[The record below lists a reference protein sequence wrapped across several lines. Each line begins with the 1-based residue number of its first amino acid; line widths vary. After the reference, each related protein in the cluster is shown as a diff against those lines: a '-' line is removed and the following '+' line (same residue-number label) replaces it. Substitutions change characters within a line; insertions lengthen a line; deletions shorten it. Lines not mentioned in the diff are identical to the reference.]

1 MYGNAPPPAR
11 AATAGAGLILVA
23 ISIAQLTVALD
34 MSIVNVA
41 LPAIQEALGFSAAD
55 LAWVL
60 NAYTLAFGGLL
71 LLGGRLGDLLG
82 RRRVFLASAVLFGAS
97 SAIGGFADSPGL
109 LIAARAL
116 QGVGAAGM
124 APAALSLLMT
134 TFPEGAERT
143 KALTIWTIVSVLG
156 GAIGVLLG
164 GILADFASWRWV
176 LLVNVPIVLGMLAVA
191 WRALPRDERRPTDAT
206 SRPDVAGA
214 LLATLGM
221 TTLVL
226 GVVRTHEDGWG
237 SATTAA
243 TLATAAV
250 LLIAFVW
257 VEARVA
263 TAPLVRIGL
272 LTQRGPAVANVVMML
287 ICSGQFAA
295 FYFVSMQVQT
305 VMGRSP
311 AVTGL
316 IFLPFCV
323 GVVAGSVG
331 AMKAVGRLGAR
342 PLIVLGALLGAVGM
356 LWLAQADANATFL
369 GSLLGPMLLASLG
382 IGLCIVPTTT
392 AATAGVAPEEAG
404 MASGIVNSARQVG
417 GAIGLAA
424 LVTIAAAHETTQRAA
439 GETALQALSDGQQLG
454 MTVAAGVIA
463 AAALVALLL
472 GRPHGPIRAQRHRS

>member
-1 MYGNAPPPAR
+1 MYGNTTPPAR

-34 MSIVNVA
+34 LSIVNVA

-82 RRRVFLASAVLFGAS
+82 RRRVLLASAVLFGVS
-97 SAIGGFADSPGL
+97 SAIGGFADSSGL

-164 GILADFASWRWV
+164 GLLADYASWRWV

-191 WRALPRDERRPTDAT
+191 WRALPHDERRPRDAAG
-206 SRPDVAGA
+206 RPDVAGA

-221 TTLVL
+221 TMLVL
-226 GVVRTHEDGWG
+226 SVVRTHEHGWG
-237 SATTAA
+237 STTTVA
-243 TLATAAV
+243 TLAAAAV
-250 LLIAFVW
+250 VLAAFVW

-272 LTQRGPAVANVVMML
+272 LTQRGPAVANVAMTL

-295 FYFVSMQVQT
+295 FYFVSLQVQT
-305 VMGRSP
+305 VMGYSP
-311 AVTGL
+311 ATTGL

-323 GVVAGSVG
+323 GVVAGSMS
-331 AMKAVGRLGAR
+331 AMKAVGHLGVR
-342 PLIVLGALLGAVGM
+342 TLIVCGALLGAAGM
-356 LWLAQADANATFL
+356 LWLGQADANATFR
-369 GSLLGPMLLASLG
+369 GSLLGPMLIASFG

-424 LVTIAAAHETTQRAA
+424 LVTIAAAHETAQRAA
-439 GETALQALSDGQQLG
+439 GETPLQALSDGQQLG

-472 GRPHGPIRAQRHRS
+472 GPNGRIRAQRHRS